1 MTDIIKLN
9 IGGIKYQTSY
19 NTIGKD
25 DESMLSSMFS
35 GRHNIKTDSEGYY
48 FIDRNGEVFKYI
60 LKYLR
65 DGKINFSDMTN
76 DTKND
81 LLDEANY
88 YNLTGLINYINE
100 YNRDINLEYYL
111 FNIYNV
117 NIREFEYEFNLVFSI
132 EIVKKIGY
140 LAYRKKKFL
149 DLQHKKE
156 PSCLCLIFDT
166 VYDIAGIKAEYYDIE
181 YQTEFINI
189 YNFYMKYQN
198 NFIQLIKLNN
208 DETNLLKTPY
218 KNMNFSLIN
227 GTSICGILTFNIKH

>member
-1 MTDIIKLN
+1 MIDIIKLN

-65 DGKINFSDMTN
+65 DGKINFNDMTN

-88 YNLTGLINYINE
+88 YNLCGLIKYME
-100 YNRDINLEYYL
+100 YDL
-111 FNIYNV
+111 FYKYNIDMRV
-117 NIREFEYEFNLVFSI
+117 FEYEFNSVFTI
-132 EIVKKIGY
+132 ETVKKVGY
-140 LAYRKKKFL
+140 LAHKKKSQIIQPGWEQTSFT
-149 DLQHKKE
+149 
-156 PSCLCLIFDT
+156 CLIFDT
-166 VYDIAGIKAEYYDIE
+166 DDDDNGNRDKIDIKAKYYDIK
-181 YQTEFINI
+181 YQTEFMNI
-189 YNFYMKYQN
+189 YNFYMKYQA
-198 NFIQLIKLNN
+198 NFMRLLRLNN
-208 DETNLLKTPY
+208 DESKLFKTPY
-218 KNMNFSLIN
+218 YNMNFTPNQVSNYGL
-227 GTSICGILTFNIKH
+227 LRLNIYT